1 MPGYLLPQPPW
12 PPRSLKRTASGPG
25 PGQLGSGRV
34 TGLRPRP
41 LTCSAPYPGG
51 PSPAPNVEKASSI
64 PNGCRPMRPSADEGL
79 ALGGLQG
86 WEPGALALVVLQ
98 GWTPQPC
105 LHRRASEE
113 GPSTW

>member
-12 PPRSLKRTASGPG
+12 PPRNLKRTALGPG

-51 PSPAPNVEKASSI
+51 PSPAPSVEKASSI

-113 GPSTW
+113 APSTW